1 LFSYAFT
8 WLSFVPSGIALEAV
22 MTALNDPAPERR
34 GDADGQDARQSAP
47 AGWAGDVGPVALA
60 ERLDEGAAA
69 VHSVTPVKMV
79 ITLIGGL
86 MAGCVLRTD
95 VSVSWTLAALILAA
109 SSWGASRAQ
118 SRGRAINWRRRAAF
132 LSSLVAEY
140 LAWLG
145 LGLLLWRAGSAAGEA
160 TAVAIWAAV
169 LGIGVLL
176 FYSAP
181 AVFLAVG
188 AAPAVAA
195 LAVVAMRG
203 GLGWRDV
210 LPIAVGVGLSLLF
223 NLSRALETPSRQAS
237 QRRLNESLN
246 QFRILAENV
255 TDVIMRTDLDGRH
268 QYVSP
273 ASLAV
278 LGYRP
283 DELVGRL
290 RQSSLTEGDAAMMD
304 TILERMLVAP
314 DRSEVVT
321 VQVPRKDGRLIWLQT
336 SAKLVYEHGVPVA
349 VIGVSR
355 DVTERMAADKA
366 LLEAKAEAE
375 AANRAKAEFLA
386 NVSHE
391 IRTPMNGVLGVLHLL
406 EREPISAE
414 GRELMRQAD
423 DCGRMLS
430 QLLNDVLDFSKI
442 EAGQLELTPEPM
454 HAGEALRTVT
464 ALLSGQARAKGIDLC
479 CEVEGDNLW
488 IAADPARLR
497 QVIFNLVG
505 NAVKF
510 TMKGRVVARL
520 AVAGHADDPGRR
532 VVTLEVEDT
541 GIGISAQGRQRLFE
555 RFRQAESDTARRF
568 GGAGLGLA
576 ISQGLAR
583 ALGGEITCAS
593 VEGEGS
599 TFRLSFAAPAAEPPS
614 AAPPPERLLDGVS
627 ILLVED
633 NPTNR
638 LVARTILTRLGAQVE
653 EAEDGVAGVTAATI
667 GAHDLILMDVQM
679 PRMNGVDATRA
690 IRALAGPVSRTPII
704 GLTANVMVHQRA
716 EYLAAGMDGVVAKPL
731 SPSALLKEI
740 ARLLGGEPSSS
751 VEAAAPS
758 VEDPGP
764 VSVNDY
770 L

>member
-1 LFSYAFT
+1 
-8 WLSFVPSGIALEAV
+8 
-22 MTALNDPAPERR
+22 MTALNDPAPQRS
-34 GDADGQDARQSAP
+34 GDTEGHDAHKSALS
-47 AGWAGDVGPVALA
+47 GWAADVRRVALA
-60 ERLDEGAAA
+60 ARLDEGAAA

-79 ITLIGGL
+79 LTLFGGL
-86 MAGCVLRTD
+86 MAACVLRAE
-95 VSVSWTLAALILAA
+95 VSALWTLGTLVLAVLTWAA
-109 SSWGASRAQ
+109 SRPQA
-118 SRGRAINWRRRAAF
+118 RGRATDWRRRGAF
-132 LSSLVAEY
+132 LLVLVAEN

-145 LGLLLWRAGSAAGEA
+145 LGLLLWRAGSTAGEA
-160 TAVAIWAAV
+160 TAVAIWAAIV
-169 LGIGVLL
+169 GIGVLL

-181 AVFLAVG
+181 AVFLAAG

-195 LAVVAMRG
+195 LAAVAMRA

-210 LPIAVGVGLSLLF
+210 LPIAIGVGLSILF
-223 NLSRALETPSRQAS
+223 NLGRALETPSRQAS

-246 QFRILAENV
+246 QFRTLAENV

-283 DELVGRL
+283 DELVGTL
-290 RQSSLTEGDAAMMD
+290 RQSSLTEDDAAMMD
-304 TILERMLVAP
+304 TILERMLLAP

-321 VQVPRKDGRLIWLQT
+321 LQVPRKDGRQIWLQT
-336 SAKLVYEHGVPVA
+336 SAKLVYEQGVPVA

-355 DVTERMAADKA
+355 DVTERVAADKA

-375 AANRAKAEFLA
+375 AANQAKAEFLA

-391 IRTPMNGVLGVLHLL
+391 IRTPMNGVLGALHLL

-414 GRELMRQAD
+414 GRELMRQAN

-442 EAGQLELTPEPM
+442 EAGQLELAPEPM
-454 HAGEALRTVT
+454 HAGEALQTVT
-464 ALLSGQARAKGIDLC
+464 ALLSGQARAKGIELR
-479 CEVEGDNLW
+479 CEVAGDNLW
-488 IAADPARLR
+488 IEADPARLR

-520 AVAGHADDPGRR
+520 SIAGHADDPGQRH
-532 VVTLEVEDT
+532 VTLEVEDT
-541 GIGISAQGRQRLFE
+541 GIGISAQAKQRLFE

-568 GGAGLGLA
+568 GGTGLGLA
-576 ISQGLAR
+576 ISQGVAR

-599 TFRLSFAAPAAEPPS
+599 TFRLSFDAPAAQPPS
-614 AAPPPERLLDGVS
+614 AAPPPEGLLDGVS

-653 EAEDGVAGVTAATI
+653 EAEDGVAGVRAATT

-679 PRMNGVDATRA
+679 PHMNGVDATRA
-690 IRALAGPVSRTPII
+690 IRGLASPVSRVPII
-704 GLTANVMVHQRA
+704 GLTANAMVHQRA

-731 SPSALLKEI
+731 SPSALLMEI
-740 ARLLGGEPSSS
+740 ARLLGDGPSGSRS
-751 VEAAAPS
+751 VVEAAPS
-758 VEDPGP
+758 VDRPGP
-764 VSVNDY
+764 ASVNAA
-770 L
+770 